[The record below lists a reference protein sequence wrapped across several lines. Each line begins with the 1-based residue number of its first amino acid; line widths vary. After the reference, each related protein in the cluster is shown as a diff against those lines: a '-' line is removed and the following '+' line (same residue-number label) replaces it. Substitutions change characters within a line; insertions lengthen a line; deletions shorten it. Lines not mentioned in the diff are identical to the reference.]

1 MNSLNKNGSNINPC
15 EILQVTSLAT
25 YTKDQPL
32 LCVFQLGRQTY
43 IFDKF
48 IKFTAQKT
56 KFFIKDIFSKCDQIC
71 RELQVLKHL
80 LKISLME
87 KFIFVQWLVPF
98 KPE

>member
-1 MNSLNKNGSNINPC
+1 MNSLNKNGPNINPC

-25 YTKDQPL
+25 YTKDQPVL
-32 LCVFQLGRQTY
+32 YVFQLGRETY

-56 KFFIKDIFSKCDQIC
+56 KFFIKDIFSKCDRIC

-87 KFIFVQWLVPF
+87 NFIFVQ
-98 KPE
+98 